1 MVTKLTLRK
10 VGGSLSAI
18 FPKELVDQMNVAEG
32 DVLFAVPTDGG
43 FVLTPHDPDFEKT
56 MSAFEIGRKKY
67 RNALR
72 ELAK

>member
-1 MVTKLTLRK
+1 MATKLTLRK
-10 VGGSLSAI
+10 VGGSLSAT

-32 DVLFAVPTDGG
+32 DVLYAVPSENGV
-43 FVLTPHDPDFEKT
+43 VLTPHDPNFEKI
-56 MSAFEIGRKKY
+56 MDAFDIFRKEY